1 MEFSFGAYAI
11 AFGAGVLSTL
21 SPCVLPLI
29 PIIIG
34 SSVNEHKAG
43 PFAVAGGMALSFAI
57 IGTMLASIGAS
68 IGLNQNSF
76 RLVAAVIMVLIGL
89 VLISKTLQERFAV
102 AGSGISSIG
111 NNLLAKVSIGGIQG
125 QFVVG
130 LLLGLVWSPCV
141 GPTLGAAV
149 TIASQG
155 TDLVKVAMMMAIFG
169 LGAGLPIAILG
180 LLSRQAM
187 LKAKLRLQ
195 GAGGVGKTVLG
206 IFLIIVSLSIL
217 SGQDKKIEEFLTNHS
232 PQWLTDLTTSL

>member
-1 MEFSFGAYAI
+1 MEFGIGSYAI

-21 SPCVLPLI
+21 SPCVLPLL

-34 SSVNEHKAG
+34 SSLNEHKVG
-43 PFAVAGGMALSFAI
+43 PFAVAGGMALSFAM

-76 RLVAAVIMVLIGL
+76 RLVAAIIMGIIGV
-89 VLISKTLQERFAV
+89 VLISKNLQERFAV
-102 AGSGISSIG
+102 ASSGISGVG
-111 NNLLAKVSIGGIQG
+111 NNLLARVSIGGVGG
-125 QFVVG
+125 QFIIG
-130 LLLGLVWSPCV
+130 LLLGLIWSPCV

-155 TDLVKVAMMMAIFG
+155 KDLLKVAFMMAIFG
-169 LGAGLPIAILG
+169 LGAGLPIVILG

-187 LKAKLRLQ
+187 MKAKVKLQ
-195 GAGGVGKTVLG
+195 GVGGIGKTILG
-206 IFLIIVSLSIL
+206 AFLVIACLAIL
-217 SGQDKKIEEFLTNHS
+217 SGKDKAVEEYLVNHS

>member
-1 MEFSFGAYAI
+1 MEFGIGSYAI

-21 SPCVLPLI
+21 SPCVLPLL

-34 SSVNEHKAG
+34 SSVNEHRAG

-57 IGTMLASIGAS
+57 IGTLLASVGAS

-76 RLVAAVIMVLIGL
+76 RLVAAIIMGLLGVVLL
-89 VLISKTLQERFAV
+89 SKTLQERFAV
-102 AGSGISSIG
+102 ATSGISGVG
-111 NNLLAKVSIGGIQG
+111 NHLLAKITIGGIGG
-125 QFVVG
+125 QFVIG
-130 LLLGLVWSPCV
+130 LLLGLIWSPCV

-155 TDLVKVAMMMAIFG
+155 ADLVKVALMMIIFG
-169 LGAGLPIAILG
+169 LGAGLPIVILG

-187 LKAKLRLQ
+187 LKAKVKLQ
-195 GAGGVGKTVLG
+195 GVGGIGKTILG
-206 IFLIIVSLSIL
+206 VFLIVVSIAIL
-217 SGQDKKIEEFLTNHS
+217 SGKDKVVEEFLVNHS

>member
-1 MEFSFGAYAI
+1 MEFGLGSYVI

-21 SPCVLPLI
+21 SPCVLPLL

-57 IGTMLASIGAS
+57 IGTMLASVGAS

-76 RLVAAVIMVLIGL
+76 RFVAAVIMAIIGVVL
-89 VLISKTLQERFAV
+89 VSKTLQERFAV
-102 AGSGISSIG
+102 ASSGISGAG
-111 NNLLAKVSIGGIQG
+111 NHLLAKVSIGGIQG
-125 QFVVG
+125 QFVIG
-130 LLLGLVWSPCV
+130 LLLGLIWSPCV

-155 TDLVKVAMMMAIFG
+155 TDLFKVALMMAIFG
-169 LGAGLPIAILG
+169 LGAGLLIAILG

-187 LKAKLRLQ
+187 LNAKVKLQ
-195 GAGGVGKTVLG
+195 GAGGIGKTILG
-206 IFLIIVSLSIL
+206 VFLILVSVGIL
-217 SGQDKKIEEFLTNHS
+217 SGQDKKVEEFLTNHS
-232 PQWLTDLTTSL
+232 PQWLTELTTSL